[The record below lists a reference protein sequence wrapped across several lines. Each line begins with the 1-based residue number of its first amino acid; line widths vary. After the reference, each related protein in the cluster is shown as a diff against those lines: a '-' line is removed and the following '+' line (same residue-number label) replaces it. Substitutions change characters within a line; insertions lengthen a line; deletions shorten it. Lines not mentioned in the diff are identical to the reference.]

1 MLTVPPVLTIEPTSY
16 APGSTPQ
23 QPNLTLGTGTITAGP
38 DRIWDLVRPVT
49 LDAAQAYRDQA
60 SGQIAV
66 QTPIGTILVQT
77 TDSSVPLGVPL
88 SLKVTPGDP
97 PLVSFLPSQGNAGG
111 SDAARQDPI
120 GENAPAVLLSDAAAS
135 SESLAPGQVITL
147 IAISQQG
154 EQAAGIALGTEIS
167 PALAQAPQ
175 ASASLV
181 IQQAYGGTAARE
193 GQAAPASASTQA
205 LAQQQAAELFRSALP
220 TMQPATEEPSLAQ
233 ATLQA
238 EAVAVSILS
247 IAEDATTAPPVAG
260 APVVGASALAAFGSA
275 QSNSMHPS
283 DLTGLSSAL
292 AAQLPPEDPALLVST
307 APTNGLGHAT
317 EEEASLSMRVVAVVP
332 PDAPMPPV
340 PTGAIVATVEGSTLG
355 GQPILESDGHNLVV
369 DGRVSVAAGTRVIL
383 DPVAPT
389 IARVAALPPPLD
401 PIAGR
406 SWPALAAALPALAST
421 HSALSEM
428 MRLAIPQEGPL
439 LGPVLLLFAASL
451 RRSDVRGWLGDGPL
465 NELQRAGHDDLV
477 QALRSDFE
485 RASQQSAQALDDGWH
500 TLPIP
505 IFAEGTMSRVQL
517 HLRRYKSSG
526 GKNGSDRERDQ
537 DDVRFVVE
545 AEPSATGPV
554 QLDGLV
560 RRPRDA
566 PAALD
571 LIVRSRMPLAPEM
584 RNDIVGLFSN
594 SLAVTGLK
602 GGIVFQGGM
611 NWVKVAR
618 DRASASSVM
627 A

>member
-49 LDAAQAYRDQA
+49 LDATQAYRDQA

-77 TDSSVPLGVPL
+77 ADSSVPLGVPL

-97 PLVSFLPSQGNAGG
+97 PLVTFLPSQGNAGG

-120 GENAPAVLLSDAAAS
+120 GENAPAVLVSDAVAS
-135 SESLAPGQVITL
+135 SESLAPGQIITL
-147 IAISQQG
+147 TAIAQPGDQPPG
-154 EQAAGIALGTEIS
+154 VTLDAEFLPT
-167 PALAQAPQ
+167 LAQASP
-175 ASASLV
+175 ASAPLV
-181 IQQAYGGTAARE
+181 IEQTYGAAVRE
-193 GQAAPASASTQA
+193 GQPVPTLSTPAQPA
-205 LAQQQAAELFRSALP
+205 AQQQPAPLSSP
-220 TMQPATEEPSLAQ
+220 TPTTSQPGAIEPSLAQ

-247 IAEDATTAPPVAG
+247 IAEGAAATPPLAGTPILEAPALPASG
-260 APVVGASALAAFGSA
+260 SVGSSANRS
-275 QSNSMHPS
+275 S

-292 AAQLPPEDPALLVST
+292 AAQLPPDDPALLI
-307 APTNGLGHAT
+307 APGPTSGVGIPT
-317 EEEASLSMRVVAVVP
+317 EEEASISMRVLAVVP
-332 PDAPMPPV
+332 PDAPMPLV
-340 PTGAIVATVEGSTLG
+340 PPGAIVATVEGSTLA
-355 GQPILESDGHNLVV
+355 GQPILQSDGHNLVV
-369 DGRVSVAAGTRVIL
+369 DGRASIAAGTRIIL
-383 DPVAPT
+383 DPIVST
-389 IARVAALPPPLD
+389 SARGAALPPPLD
-401 PIAGR
+401 PIAGH

-485 RASQQSAQALDDGWH
+485 RASQQSSQALGDGWH

-505 IFAEGTMSRVQL
+505 IFAEGMMSRVQL

-526 GKNGSDRERDQ
+526 DKDGSGQEGDQ
-537 DDVRFVVE
+537 NDVRFIVE

-571 LIVRSRMPLAPEM
+571 LIVRSQMPLAPEM
-584 RNDIVGLFSN
+584 RNDIMGLFSN

-618 DRASASSVM
+618 DRASASNVM